1 MTNSDNISA
10 NSSPFHP
17 TRFPARKSRSVS
29 PVSKTRAA
37 DVFVKGKQVWGHF
50 GTIVE
55 DLTEWFLRVMNQEE
69 RPELGKWNIDVMVP
83 STLLLIT
90 GIKILEST
98 VEGIRYIMNH
108 VFKK

>member
-17 TRFPARKSRSVS
+17 TRFQARKSRSVS
-29 PVSKTRAA
+29 PVSDPAE
-37 DVFVKGKQVWGHF
+37 VFVKGKQVWGHF
-50 GTIVE
+50 GNIVE
-55 DLTEWFLRVMNQEE
+55 DLTDWFLRVMNQEE

-98 VEGIRYIMNH
+98 VEGIS
-108 VFKK
+108 